1 MPNMKGKYLKKLTGV
16 EDCDFCRQHVGV
28 DEVYEKGEK
37 QIRLG
42 KQQRNKADD
51 VGTYVIWSTH
61 SYEKYCSRRFDYTIQ
76 FVYSKYKGYTTD
88 NWPS

>member
-1 MPNMKGKYLKKLTGV
+1 MGIWLVLFHRHSQFTCMPIMKGKNLKLTGV

-37 QIRLG
+37 QIRLD

-51 VGTYVIWSTH
+51 VGD
-61 SYEKYCSRRFDYTIQ
+61 RM
-76 FVYSKYKGYTTD
+76 
-88 NWPS
+88 